1 MIRIENVSKAFG
13 DRHVLRG
20 VSMTIEEG
28 SSTVII
34 GRSGTGKSVLLKLIV
49 GLLQPDSGTI
59 EIDGQRVD
67 QMSEKEL
74 YELRRKIGYVFQGA
88 ALFDSMNVEE
98 NVLISLAEH
107 GERNRAKLRTEAERV
122 LTSVGLLPDPAVVGP
137 EEFRLAY
144 NILAN
149 KKPSELSGGMKKR
162 VGVARAL
169 VGTPCWIFYDEP
181 TTGLDPITSEQ
192 IDKLIRDLDTRNPD
206 VTSVTIT
213 HDIFSVYEIADTVI
227 MLDEGHIRF
236 RGTPTE
242 LQRSDDPV
250 VQAFIERYAAS
261 EGAERVKL
269 GYGENNG

>member
-1 MIRIENVSKAFG
+1 MIRIENVSKSFG
-13 DRHVLRG
+13 NKHVLRD
-20 VSMTIEEG
+20 VSLTIEEG

-67 QMSEKEL
+67 QMTEREL
-74 YELRRKIGYVFQGA
+74 YELRRKVGYVFQGA

-98 NVLISLAEH
+98 NVLISLVEH
-107 GERNRAKLRTEAERV
+107 GERDRAKLRAEAERA

-137 EEFRLAY
+137 GEFQLAY
-144 NILAN
+144 DVLTS

-192 IDKLIRDLDTRNPD
+192 IDRLIRDLDTRNPD

-227 MLDEGHIRF
+227 MLDNGHIRF
-236 RGTPTE
+236 RGTPGE
-242 LQRSDDPV
+242 MQRSGDTV
-250 VQAFIERYAAS
+250 VQAFIERYASSAA
-261 EGAERVKL
+261 AERAMR
-269 GYGENNG
+269 EESNG